1 MKENRVMN
9 QYLEKVHRNWNSKM
23 SERPY
28 IVPSSGFP
36 FSSRIQKV
44 SIWRKGCNTYE
55 VIWVPEPIITWS
67 VVTVS
72 SFNSAVN
79 LLWVS
84 LRSITCQLSSSELLF
99 IDWGKLYLSLSKSE
113 LAFHSSLMLVMEILK
128 WSEERTN
135 ICVSYTLCTAL
146 IQVHLKS
153 MY

>member
-1 MKENRVMN
+1 MSHLCLVQLHVLKPPLSHVNMN
-9 QYLEKVHRNWNSKM
+9 MHKGTWVHRNWNSKM

-36 FSSRIQKV
+36 FSS
-44 SIWRKGCNTYE
+44 
-55 VIWVPEPIITWS
+55 
-67 VVTVS
+67 
-72 SFNSAVN
+72 
-79 LLWVS
+79 S

>member
-1 MKENRVMN
+1 M
-9 QYLEKVHRNWNSKM
+9 
-23 SERPY
+23 
-28 IVPSSGFP
+28 
-36 FSSRIQKV
+36 
-44 SIWRKGCNTYE
+44 
-55 VIWVPEPIITWS
+55 WS

-79 LLWVS
+79 LLCVS
-84 LRSITCQLSSSELLF
+84 LRSITCQLSSSELLV

-113 LAFHSSLMLVMEILK
+113 LAFHSSLMLFMEILK

-153 MY
+153 IY